1 MKRNSKSTML
11 TARSRAAGDSE
22 KETLITLDATNG
34 NDKNSATYQGKK
46 EEEHDESDSKLFRRQ
61 LTAHQNFPLILEWL
75 KLRYHWTLMSPFSK
89 IASALIA
96 TILLQH
102 LVFGT
107 YDRFFHRV
115 GGNLI
120 QHPKKEP
127 LETSFAV
134 AINTYKRPDRLKS
147 AVQHYADT
155 CGKRAGVSQVFVI
168 WAEQGVEVPE
178 PSSFF
183 TSKTRTTKSM
193 LGNRA
198 EVHVLQKEK
207 NSLNSRFEP
216 IEQVKSKAV
225 FMVDDDIRVACPS
238 LVHAFNAWNE
248 NPDTMVG
255 YYPRLASP
263 PRSSPKSPSDLIYHT
278 WPVVFVQHK
287 FNFVLTKAS
296 FLHSKYLSLYTGDD
310 FPQAIRDHV
319 DQHMNCEDI
328 AMSMLVANYTK
339 YEKGKPSSPIYVEGS
354 VSDVGLFGGIS
365 TGSGHMT
372 TRSDCLSKLT
382 SIFLEKG
389 WESPLSYELSLSEFS
404 WIKHAPGF
412 WWQSRPSNF
421 FEWLSFA
428 NTFL

>member
-1 MKRNSKSTML
+1 
-11 TARSRAAGDSE
+11 
-22 KETLITLDATNG
+22 
-34 NDKNSATYQGKK
+34 
-46 EEEHDESDSKLFRRQ
+46 
-61 LTAHQNFPLILEWL
+61 
-75 KLRYHWTLMSPFSK
+75 
-89 IASALIA
+89 
-96 TILLQH
+96 
-102 LVFGT
+102 
-107 YDRFFHRV
+107 
-115 GGNLI
+115 
-120 QHPKKEP
+120 
-127 LETSFAV
+127 
-134 AINTYKRPDRLKS
+134 
-147 AVQHYADT
+147 
-155 CGKRAGVSQVFVI
+155 
-168 WAEQGVEVPE
+168 
-178 PSSFF
+178 
-183 TSKTRTTKSM
+183 M